1 MKKIVEELN
10 KCIAAYPNL
19 LWDKGVVPVV
29 GNGRG
34 IKKNFWFRCPIKKNR
49 LGNEFQQYTHL
60 HFTPHSVSDVN
71 LNELKFEPPID
82 KFPFFNVASGNIISC
97 AESFQSKANWKKHP
111 NIKQLV
117 LVSDGNEPY
126 GPLYN
131 RDEKMNL
138 RDEKMNLENFIEISN
153 KGEKYYVPRTCYYP
167 LLKEDA
173 VNECRWENDV
183 VYKAMKEMYEALQC
197 YFQKKNGISIF

>member
-60 HFTPHSVSDVN
+60 HFTPHSAHD
-71 LNELKFEPPID
+71 F
-82 KFPFFNVASGNIISC
+82 
-97 AESFQSKANWKKHP
+97 
-111 NIKQLV
+111 
-117 LVSDGNEPY
+117 
-126 GPLYN
+126 
-131 RDEKMNL
+131 
-138 RDEKMNLENFIEISN
+138 
-153 KGEKYYVPRTCYYP
+153 
-167 LLKEDA
+167 LLKTA
-173 VNECRWENDV
+173 G
-183 VYKAMKEMYEALQC
+183 YALFPTHLWQSE
-197 YFQKKNGISIF
+197 I